1 MKIIKNI
8 LIVILT
14 FININLV
21 IGLIVSICFPK
32 VLSGTINDLIINEVS
47 YKNYKE
53 SNIIINK
60 DAKSTK
66 DLVTT
71 ESEDVNKI
79 LQSHAVQQLLEDYIN
94 KTISSINNPEELENI
109 DFEKDAMD
117 YIKQNKDKIEQA
129 TGIEITD
136 ETLNKVQNNLKEK
149 ELNNVVKQRI
159 KNTSK
164 NLTKEEKTI
173 LKVYSRFVSSTC
185 RIIMISIFIL
195 NLLLIAIINKSFT
208 KWINNF
214 GISLLIGGIET
225 IILSFA
231 LKIIINF
238 KNSFINFNISILIKW
253 GFIIGVLGLIIIMVY
268 NIIIKK
274 QRKELVYE

>member
-53 SNIIINK
+53 PNIIINK

-71 ESEDVNKI
+71 DSEDVNKI

-136 ETLNKVQNNLKEK
+136 ETLNKVQNNLEEK

-173 LKVYSRFVSSTC
+173 LKAYSRFVSSTC

-225 IILSFA
+225 IFLSFA

>member
-53 SNIIINK
+53 PNIIINK

-71 ESEDVNKI
+71 DSEDVNKI

-136 ETLNKVQNNLKEK
+136 ETLNKVQNNLEEK

-173 LKVYSRFVSSTC
+173 LKAYSRFVSSTC

>member
-14 FININLV
+14 FINLV

-53 SNIIINK
+53 PNIIINK

-71 ESEDVNKI
+71 DSEDVNKI

-136 ETLNKVQNNLKEK
+136 ETLNKVQNNLEEK

-173 LKVYSRFVSSTC
+173 LKAYSRFVSSTC

-225 IILSFA
+225 IFLSFA
-231 LKIIINF
+231 LT
-238 KNSFINFNISILIKW
+238 
-253 GFIIGVLGLIIIMVY
+253 
-268 NIIIKK
+268 
-274 QRKELVYE
+274 

>member
-53 SNIIINK
+53 PNIIINK

-71 ESEDVNKI
+71 DSEDVNKI

-136 ETLNKVQNNLKEK
+136 ETRNKVQNNLEEK

-173 LKVYSRFVSSTC
+173 LKAYSRFVSSTC

>member
-53 SNIIINK
+53 PNIIINK

-71 ESEDVNKI
+71 DSEDVNKI

-136 ETLNKVQNNLKEK
+136 ETLNKVQNNLEEK
-149 ELNNVVKQRI
+149 KLNNVVKQRI

-173 LKVYSRFVSSTC
+173 LKAYSRFVSSTC

>member
-53 SNIIINK
+53 PNIIINK

-71 ESEDVNKI
+71 DSEDVNKI

-136 ETLNKVQNNLKEK
+136 KMLNKVQNNLEEK

-173 LKVYSRFVSSTC
+173 LKAYSRFVSSTC

>member
-21 IGLIVSICFPK
+21 VGLIVSINFPK
-32 VLSGTINDLIINEVS
+32 VLSGTINDLLINEIS

-53 SNIIINK
+53 PNIIINK

-71 ESEDVNKI
+71 DSEEVNKI
-79 LQSHAVQQLLEDYIN
+79 LQSPAIQQLLEDYIN

-109 DFEKDAMD
+109 DFEKDAMN
-117 YIKQNKDKIEQA
+117 YIKQNQEKIEQA
-129 TGIEITD
+129 TGVKITD
-136 ETLNKVQNNLKEK
+136 EMLNNVQNDLEDKEI
-149 ELNNVVKQRI
+149 NNVVKQRI

-164 NLTKEEKTI
+164 NLTKEEKVL
-173 LKVYSRFVSSTC
+173 LKGYSSFISPTC
-185 RIIMISIFIL
+185 RIIIISVFLL
-195 NLLLIAIINKSFT
+195 NLLLIAIIKKSFV
-208 KWINNF
+208 KWISNL
-214 GISLLIGGIET
+214 GTSLLVGGIET

-231 LKIIINF
+231 VKLIVSL
-238 KNSFINFNISILIKW
+238 KNSNINFNIKILIKW
-253 GFIIGVLGLIIIMVY
+253 GLIIGVLGLIIIMVY

-274 QRKELVYE
+274 QRKELAYE

>member
-53 SNIIINK
+53 PNIIINK

-71 ESEDVNKI
+71 DSEDVNKI

-136 ETLNKVQNNLKEK
+136 ETLNKVQNDLEEK

-164 NLTKEEKTI
+164 NLTKEEKNI
-173 LKVYSRFVSSTC
+173 LKAYSRFVSSNC

>member
-53 SNIIINK
+53 PNIIINK

-71 ESEDVNKI
+71 DSEDVNKI

-136 ETLNKVQNNLKEK
+136 KMLNKVQNNLEEK

-164 NLTKEEKTI
+164 NLTKEEKNI
-173 LKVYSRFVSSTC
+173 LKAYSRFVSSTC